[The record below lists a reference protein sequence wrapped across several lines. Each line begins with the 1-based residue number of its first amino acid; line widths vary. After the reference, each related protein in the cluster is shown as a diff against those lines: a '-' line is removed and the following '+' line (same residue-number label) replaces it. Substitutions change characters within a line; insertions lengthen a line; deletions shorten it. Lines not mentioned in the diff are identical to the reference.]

1 MRRCHFCNTELPEL
15 ARFCRHCGYMLPPAR
30 AVRSHNAPT
39 AISDAASPPEALTLS
54 LVDKSVFSPNR
65 SRREHER

>member
-1 MRRCHFCNTELPEL
+1 MRRCQFCNMELPEL

-30 AVRSHNAPT
+30 AVRSHNAPP
-39 AISDAASPPEALTLS
+39 AISDAAFPPVVQTLS